1 MLDLVEALRLAIVD
15 SDMSRYEIA
24 VEAGISHTIVTRF
37 INNNRDIRLE
47 TASRIASVLDLE
59 LVPRRSG
66 KKKR

>member
-24 VEAGISHTIVTRF
+24 DEAGISHTIVTRF

-47 TASRIASVLDLE
+47 TASGIASVLDLE